1 MANGKK
7 SFVLYAD
14 YIQIFDQLTNDE
26 AGSLVKHLFRY
37 VNDQEPELNDRL
49 LKILFEPIKQQLKRD
64 LKKWEHKREKLS
76 EAGKASAEKRKAE
89 QMSTNVEQPQQ
100 SQADP
105 TVTVN
110 ATVTVT
116 DTVRESTGTRPE
128 ILDSNIY
135 KKPKIPTKQKVLE
148 VFLNHGGSKEMADK
162 FYSTHE
168 ATDWFYKGSAMGNF
182 ISLVP
187 GYIKSWRQ
195 ITNNQTK
202 EQSSTAAPLTK
213 V

>member
-14 YIQIFDQLTNDE
+14 YIQIFEQLTNDE

-37 VNDQEPELNDRL
+37 VNDQEPEFNDRL

-76 EAGKASAEKRKAE
+76 EAGKASAEKRKNE

-105 TVTVN
+105 TVN

-116 DTVRESTGTRPE
+116 ATVNDNTISDFE
-128 ILDSNIY
+128 IGKTIEFCGFTLNRKYDN
-135 KKPKIPTKQKVLE
+135 KKINDLWKGFLIQNTKKYFANGDKITHFRNWIKTQPYEQNK
-148 VFLNHGGSKEMADK
+148 KE
-162 FYSTHE
+162 
-168 ATDWFYKGSAMGNF
+168 N
-182 ISLVP
+182 
-187 GYIKSWRQ
+187 
-195 ITNNQTK
+195 
-202 EQSSTAAPLTK
+202 QSSGAAPLK
-213 V
+213 RVS